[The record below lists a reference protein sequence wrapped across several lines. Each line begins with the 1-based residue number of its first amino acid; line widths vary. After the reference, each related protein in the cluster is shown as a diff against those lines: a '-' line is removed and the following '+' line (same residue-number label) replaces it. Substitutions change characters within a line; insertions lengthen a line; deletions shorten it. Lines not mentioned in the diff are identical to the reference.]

1 MGDASVLPFWANV
14 IWMSLSGVTLLGA
27 CIWTVFIFWPYLKET
42 KQMQIESLKLGKESN
57 DALQKMQGEFIPVL
71 KDLEESIVNIRD
83 VVHDVKAGE
92 GRVGDAIKKA
102 VKDGRK
108 TFKDGESELETWV
121 FKKVD
126 GFLGDVFG
134 ESEEGEPSD
143 DEDGEKK
150 YDSII
155 DEVRDKVVRR

>member
-1 MGDASVLPFWANV
+1 M
-14 IWMSLSGVTLLGA
+14 
-27 CIWTVFIFWPYLKET
+27 
-42 KQMQIESLKLGKESN
+42 
-57 DALQKMQGEFIPVL
+57 
-71 KDLEESIVNIRD
+71 NIRD